1 MKREIDLAETTTEE
15 RLRKEIE
22 DLKRKLRERE
32 SPGSS
37 HPGLTAKPW
46 HPSSITL
53 WSISLVVAVLIM
65 LAFFAGYI
73 PLQKR
78 QALIRQQALEQQQ
91 ALPRIEVI
99 EVGLSSRKSDLELPG
114 NIQAITEAPIL
125 ARANG
130 YIKRRMVDIGDR
142 VSAGQPM
149 AEIEAPEVDQQV
161 SQAKANLEQSRAALE
176 QSLANYDQGK
186 SNLELARVTA
196 ERWNTLAAEGIVP
209 RQENDQYQAQYQAQ
223 IAGVQALEKAIAAQR
238 SNVAAAEANL
248 AALDEVQGYRV
259 VKAPFDGLVTL
270 RNVDVGTL
278 VNAANTLLFRVA
290 QTGTLRTYVNVPQ
303 TNANSIRVGQPA
315 LLDVSTLPGR
325 HFPGTVARTANA
337 LDPASRT
344 MLVEIRVPNPN
355 GVLLPGM
362 YAQVDLSSPRTNP
375 PLLIPG
381 DSLIVRADG
390 TQVAVVRSDHTVHLQ
405 RIQVGRDYGDNL
417 EVINGLE
424 LGDMVIANPGDAVVE
439 GAKVEPVPVE
449 RASEKPDP
457 KSPGN

>member
-1 MKREIDLAETTTEE
+1 MKREIDLVETIEE
-15 RLRKEIE
+15 KLRKEIE
-22 DLKRKLRERE
+22 DLKRQLREHK

-37 HPGLTAKPW
+37 HAAPLAKPW

-53 WSISLVVAVLIM
+53 WSIFLGVAVLIV

-73 PLQKR
+73 PLERR
-78 QALIRQQALEQQQ
+78 QNLIRNQALEQQQ
-91 ALPRIEVI
+91 ALPRVEVI
-99 EVGLSSRKSDLELPG
+99 EVGVSAPKSELELPG

-130 YIKRRMVDIGDR
+130 YIKRRTVDIGDR

-161 SQAKANLEQSRAALE
+161 SQAKASLEQARAALE
-176 QSLANYDQGK
+176 QSLANYEQGK
-186 SNLELARVTA
+186 ANLELARVTA
-196 ERWNTLAAEGIVP
+196 QRWSTLAAEGIVP
-209 RQENDQYQAQYQAQ
+209 QQENDQYQAQYQAQ
-223 IAGVQALEKAIAAQR
+223 VAGVQALEKAIAAQR

-248 AALDEVQGYRV
+248 AGLDEVQSYRV

-278 VNAANTLLFRVA
+278 VNAGNTLLFRIA

-315 LLDVSTLPGR
+315 SLSISTLPR
-325 HFPGTVARTANA
+325 RNFPGTVARTAKS

-344 MLVEIRVPNPN
+344 MLVEIRVPNPD

-362 YAQVDLSSPRTNP
+362 YAQVDLNTPRTNP

-405 RIQVGRDYGDNL
+405 KIQVGRDYGDNL
-417 EVINGLE
+417 EVISGLQ
-424 LGDMVIANPGDAVVE
+424 LGDMLIANPGDAVVE

-449 RASEKPDP
+449 TAAEKPTP
-457 KSPGN
+457 KNLQN

>member
-1 MKREIDLAETTTEE
+1 MKREIDLAETTEE

-22 DLKRKLRERE
+22 DLRRQLREQE

-37 HPGLTAKPW
+37 HAGLAAKPW

-53 WSISLVVAVLIM
+53 WSIFLGVAVIIL

-78 QALIRQQALEQQQ
+78 QTLIRQQAFEQQQ
-91 ALPRIEVI
+91 ALPRMEVI

-130 YIKRRMVDIGDR
+130 YIKRRIVDIGDR
-142 VSAGQPM
+142 VQAGQPM

-161 SQAKANLEQSRAALE
+161 SQAKANLEQARAALE
-176 QSLANYDQGK
+176 QSLANYAQGK

-209 RQENDQYQAQYQAQ
+209 KQENDQYQAQYQAQ

-248 AALDEVQGYRV
+248 AGLDEVQGYRV

-278 VNAANTLLFRVA
+278 VNAGATLLFRVA

-303 TNANSIRVGQPA
+303 TNADSIRVGQPA
-315 LLDVSTLPGR
+315 VLSVSTLPGR
-325 HFPGTVARTANA
+325 SFPGTVARTANA

-390 TQVAVVRSDHTVHLQ
+390 AQVAVVRSDHTVHLQ
-405 RIQVGRDYGDNL
+405 KIEVGRDYGDNL
-417 EVINGLE
+417 EVISGLE
-424 LGDMVIANPGDAVVE
+424 LGEMVIANPGDAVVE
-439 GAKVEPVPVE
+439 GVKVEPVPVE
-449 RASEKPDP
+449 KASEKPAP
-457 KSPGN
+457 KNAGN

>member
-1 MKREIDLAETTTEE
+1 MKREIDLADTTEE
-15 RLRKEIE
+15 RLRKEVE
-22 DLKRKLRERE
+22 DLKRQLREQQ
-32 SPGSS
+32 SSNSS
-37 HPGLTAKPW
+37 HTGLAAKPW

-53 WSISLVVAVLIM
+53 WSIFLTVAVLII
-65 LAFFAGYI
+65 LAFLAGYI
-73 PLQKR
+73 PLQRR
-78 QALIRQQALEQQQ
+78 QTLIQQQALEQQQ
-91 ALPRIEVI
+91 ALPRMEVI
-99 EVGLSSRKSDLELPG
+99 EVGRSSSKSELELPG

-130 YIKRRMVDIGDR
+130 YIKRRIVDIGDR
-142 VSAGQPM
+142 VTAGQPM

-161 SQAKANLEQSRAALE
+161 SQAKANLEQARAALE

-196 ERWNTLAAEGIVP
+196 QRWNTLMADGIVP
-209 RQENDQYQAQYQAQ
+209 KQENDQYQAQYQAQ
-223 IAGVQALEKAIAAQR
+223 IAGVQALEKATAAQR

-248 AALDEVQGYRV
+248 AALDEVQAYRV

-278 VNAANTLLFRVA
+278 VNAGTTLLFRVA
-290 QTGTLRTYVNVPQ
+290 QTGTLRTYVNLPQ
-303 TNANSIRVGQPA
+303 TDANSVRVGQPA
-315 LLDVSTLPGR
+315 SLSVSTLPGR
-325 HFPGTVARTANA
+325 HFPGTVARTANS

-362 YAQVDLSSPRTNP
+362 YAQVDLSSSRTNP

-381 DSLIVRADG
+381 DSLIVRAEG
-390 TQVAVVRSDHTVHLQ
+390 TQVAVVRSDHTIHLQ
-405 RIQVGRDYGDNL
+405 RIEVGRDYGDNL
-417 EVINGLE
+417 EVISGLE

-449 RASEKPDP
+449 KASEKPAP
-457 KSPGN
+457 KSAGN

>member
-1 MKREIDLAETTTEE
+1 MKPEIDLAETTEE

-22 DLKRKLRERE
+22 DLKRQLREQK
-32 SPGSS
+32 SQGSS
-37 HPGLTAKPW
+37 RAGLPAKPW
-46 HPSSITL
+46 HPSPITL
-53 WSISLVVAVLIM
+53 WSICLTVIVLIVIG
-65 LAFFAGYI
+65 FFAGYI

-78 QALIRQQALEQQQ
+78 QTLIRNEALEQQQ
-91 ALPRIEVI
+91 ALPRMEVI
-99 EVGLSSRKSDLELPG
+99 EVGASASKSELELPG
-114 NIQAITEAPIL
+114 NVQAITEAPIL

-142 VSAGQPM
+142 VSTGQPM

-161 SQAKANLEQSRAALE
+161 SQAKASLEQARAALE
-176 QSLANYDQGK
+176 QSLANYEQGK
-186 SNLELARVTA
+186 SNLDLAHVTA
-196 ERWNTLAAEGIVP
+196 QRWDALEKEGIVP

-223 IAGVQALEKAIAAQR
+223 IAGVQALEKAVAAQR
-238 SNVAAAEANL
+238 SNVAASEANL
-248 AALDEVQGYRV
+248 AGLDEVQGYRV

-278 VNAANTLLFRVA
+278 VNAGNTLLFRVA

-315 LLDVSTLPGR
+315 SLSISTLPGR
-325 HFPGTVARTANA
+325 NFTGTVARTANS

-375 PLLIPG
+375 PLLVPG
-381 DSLIVRADG
+381 DAVIARADG

-405 RIQVGRDYGDNL
+405 KIQVGRDYGDKL
-417 EVINGLE
+417 EVISGLE
-424 LGDMVIANPGDAVVE
+424 LGDMLIANPGDAVVE
-439 GAKVEPVPVE
+439 GVKVDPVPVE
-449 RASEKPDP
+449 AAVERPAGKNT
-457 KSPGN
+457 GN